1 MNRVDKLLKDIK
13 DLKVQGA
20 RNVAKAGIRAI
31 IWTVEDSKA
40 RTKEQLID
48 ELREARG
55 RIMHVRPTEPMLR
68 NMMRESVDFAISEVA
83 GRPAA
88 SLEQIRK
95 RIARNEEE
103 YLRKMD
109 NAAKNIAEF
118 GAMMLPEKG
127 LVVTH
132 CHSSTVTG
140 ILKRAHRDGK
150 RISVVCCETRPRFQG
165 RITAEELAKAGMDVT
180 ITVDLGVNKFLKKA
194 DMVIVG
200 ADAVTA
206 MGDLI
211 NKVGTSALARLARM
225 NDVSFYS
232 AAELYKY
239 DPLTIYGAREAIE
252 ERDQKEVWERPPK
265 GVKVSNPA
273 FDATAARYINGY
285 ITEMGVVAPQ
295 ALWTVA
301 MKKLAREMG

>member
-1 MNRVDKLLKDIK
+1 M
-13 DLKVQGA
+13 
-20 RNVAKAGIRAI
+20 
-31 IWTVEDSKA
+31 
-40 RTKEQLID
+40 
-48 ELREARG
+48 
-55 RIMHVRPTEPMLR
+55 
-68 NMMRESVDFAISEVA
+68 
-83 GRPAA
+83 
-88 SLEQIRK
+88 
-95 RIARNEEE
+95 
-103 YLRKMD
+103 
-109 NAAKNIAEF
+109 
-118 GAMMLPEKG
+118 
-127 LVVTH
+127 
-132 CHSSTVTG
+132 
-140 ILKRAHRDGK
+140 
-150 RISVVCCETRPRFQG
+150 
-165 RITAEELAKAGMDVT
+165 
-180 ITVDLGVNKFLKKA
+180 NKFLKKA